1 MGPNTT
7 IHSRITSFP
16 DFDIVAA
23 GDQWIGK
30 RENQEDSISL
40 ISIDDSS
47 NAGGLLA
54 ILADGMGGMGD
65 GAKASKL
72 IVSQYAQHFRTNGD
86 QVAALKKTNQ
96 ALKEAKEAG
105 GMLDTAGA
113 TLISVHIT
121 AGNYHCQSVGDS
133 LLYHQRGTKIR
144 KLNTAHTWE
153 WELKRRV
160 KAGEMTQ
167 EEADADTGPRHALY
181 AAVCGDGSYK
191 PGEKSQ
197 VFSDPI
203 VGDRII
209 ISSDGFQ
216 PLVDTGWE
224 RLLNAPD
231 VRMEAPD
238 VAVNNLMNKLKMLGR
253 PRQDNSS
260 IIIIDI
266 LPKENP
272 PAKGLRHSAVQ
283 QELLG
288 DRDNQQDSH
297 WFVSSR
303 KATLAVV
310 ADGAGGHA
318 GGAQASAT
326 AVECMKKIW
335 LEHLAGGAPPKQ
347 AAKILSEAIIE
358 AHGEI
363 IANAGGKAALS
374 GKCAIVVA
382 YLCGKHYTVLNVGD
396 CRAYVTRHGKWNKL
410 TTDDSLLQLLIDK
423 GEVDPKEAR
432 NHPDQSVLTQA
443 LGGSGDIKPHCVSGT
458 YSEKDSFLLCCDGL
472 WNQLPPECWNL
483 PKWKALTLR
492 EYDNKLKRMICAAYG
507 AANGSSDNISAIWV
521 QAAKPHLST
530 FSASPLPLI
539 LSLGL
544 GAAAILA
551 LGISGWYLLKD
562 DQPQVPAAPTTPP
575 KPATQPKPATPTPTP
590 EPEPAPTETA
600 SPMTADALLELIK
613 EGEGKLKALRDC
625 QPESQ
630 EQAAAAANWKE
641 ISNKIYKFYTD
652 LNTKKTLDAF
662 LAELDKLA
670 KEEVS
675 PENSLGSS
683 AGEAKNYSKEDKI
696 RFTRAVKCFRKFK
709 DLSRPAA
716 QGEGIKSN
724 PGEARKKAC
733 EELCEG
739 FETSNDQATP
749 PSENTEA
756 TNNLLESA
764 AKGDLQGVKEAL
776 DNGAD
781 INGTGD
787 KGYTAL
793 HWTASRGHS
802 DCVQYLLEKGAD
814 CNKQDSAGNTALHVA
829 AMHGCTESVRLLV
842 KKADR
847 TITNNA
853 QQTALAL
860 AQLQLEEARLAKDE
874 TATKNY
880 DEIIK
885 LLTPA
890 SGESPEPGGKDEPSS
905 SGAATPGSD
914 QSGTPK
920 PPTDPSAGTP
930 INPSTNPNSEQGQ
943 GKQ

>member
-7 IHSRITSFP
+7 IHSQITSFP
-16 DFDIVAA
+16 DFDIIAA

-72 IVSQYAQHFRTNGD
+72 IVSQYAQHFQTNGD

-335 LEHLAGGAPPKQ
+335 LEHLAGGTPPKQ

-443 LGGSGDIKPHCVSGT
+443 LGGSGGIKPHCVSGT

-575 KPATQPKPATPTPTP
+575 KPATSTPTP
-590 EPEPAPTETA
+590 EPEPAPTETD

-625 QPESQ
+625 KPESQ
-630 EQAAAAANWKE
+630 EQAAAAANWEE
-641 ISNKIYKFYTD
+641 ISNKIYNFYTK
-652 LNTKKTLDAF
+652 LNTKKKLDAF
-662 LAELDKLA
+662 LAELKELA
-670 KEEVS
+670 KEEDS
-675 PENSLGSS
+675 SETPLGSS
-683 AGEAKNYSKEDKI
+683 AGEAKKYSTEDKK
-696 RFTRAVKCFRKFK
+696 RFTRAVKCFLKFKDLK

-716 QGEGIKSN
+716 QGEGIKPN
-724 PGEARKKAC
+724 PGEERKKAC
-733 EELCEG
+733 KELCEG

-749 PSENTEA
+749 RSKNTEA
-756 TNNLLESA
+756 TNNLLKSA
-764 AKGDLQGVKEAL
+764 AKGDLGGVKEAL
-776 DNGAD
+776 DNGAV

-787 KGYTAL
+787 NGYTAL
-793 HWTASRGHS
+793 HWAASKGHS
-802 DCVQYLLEKGAD
+802 DCVKYLLDEGAD

-829 AMHGCTESVRLLV
+829 AMNGCTESVKHLV
-842 KKADR
+842 DTKKADL

-860 AQLQLEEARLAKDE
+860 AQLEKAGLEKAGK
-874 TATKNY
+874 ATENY
-880 DEIIK
+880 DEIIDM
-885 LLTPA
+885 LTRA
-890 SGESPEPGGKDEPSS
+890 LGESPEPGESPEHGETPEHGGSPEPGGKDESAPS
-905 SGAATPGSD
+905 
-914 QSGTPK
+914 
-920 PPTDPSAGTP
+920 PP
-930 INPSTNPNSEQGQ
+930 IKPNSEQDQ
-943 GKQ
+943 GKP

>member
-7 IHSRITSFP
+7 IHSQITSFP

-72 IVSQYAQHFRTNGD
+72 IVSQYAQHFQTNGD

-575 KPATQPKPATPTPTP
+575 KPATPTPTP

-600 SPMTADALLELIK
+600 RPMTADALLELIK

-630 EQAAAAANWKE
+630 EQAAAAANWEE
-641 ISNKIYKFYTD
+641 ISNKIYTFYTN
-652 LNTKKTLDAF
+652 LNTKNTLDAF
-662 LAELDKLA
+662 LTELEKLA

-696 RFTRAVKCFRKFK
+696 RFTRAVESFRKFK
-709 DLSRPAA
+709 NLSRPAA

-724 PGEARKKAC
+724 PGDARKKAC

-749 PSENTEA
+749 PSENTEE
-756 TNNLLESA
+756 TNNLLKSA
-764 AKGDLQGVKEAL
+764 ADGNLEGVKEAL
-776 DNGAD
+776 DKGAD
-781 INGTGD
+781 INGTD
-787 KGYTAL
+787 NKGYTAL
-793 HWTASRGHS
+793 HWTASKGLS
-802 DCVQYLLEKGAD
+802 DCVKYLLEKGAD
-814 CNKQDSAGNTALHVA
+814 CNKQDSEGNTALHVA
-829 AMHGCTESVRLLV
+829 AKNGRTESVKHLV
-842 KKADR
+842 KKADL
-847 TITNNA
+847 TITNKA

-860 AQLQLEEARLAKDE
+860 AQQEKALLDKKGK
-874 TATKNY
+874 ATENY
-880 DEIIK
+880 DEIIDM
-885 LLTPA
+885 LTRALGESPE
-890 SGESPEPGGKDEPSS
+890 SGESPEPEGKDEP
-905 SGAATPGSD
+905 A
-914 QSGTPK
+914 
-920 PPTDPSAGTP
+920 PSADPTNRP
-930 INPSTNPNSEQGQ
+930 LPSPSTKPNSEQE
-943 GKQ
+943 K

>member
-7 IHSRITSFP
+7 IHSQITSFP

-23 GDQWIGK
+23 GEQWIGK

-105 GMLDTAGA
+105 GILDTAGA

-197 VFSDPI
+197 VFSGPI

-297 WFVSSR
+297 WFVSST

-562 DQPQVPAAPTTPP
+562 DQPQVPAAPTTPS
-575 KPATQPKPATPTPTP
+575 KPATPPKPATPTPTP
-590 EPEPAPTETA
+590 EPEPATTETA
-600 SPMTADALLELIK
+600 SPMTADALLKLIK
-613 EGEGKLKALRDC
+613 EGEAKLKALRDC
-625 QPESQ
+625 KPESR
-630 EQAAAAANWKE
+630 EQAAAAANWKV
-641 ISNKIYKFYTD
+641 IRTKIYKFYTD
-652 LNTKKTLDAF
+652 LNTKKKLEEF
-662 LAELDKLA
+662 LAELKKLA
-670 KEEVS
+670 KEEDS
-675 PENSLGSS
+675 SETPLGSS
-683 AGEAKNYSKEDKI
+683 AGEAKNYSTEDKT
-696 RFTRAVKCFRKFK
+696 RFTRAVECFEYFREFEK
-709 DLSRPAA
+709 LSRPAA
-716 QGEGIKSN
+716 QGEGIK
-724 PGEARKKAC
+724 PKPEDKRKEAC
-733 EELCEG
+733 EELCKG

-749 PSENTEA
+749 TSENIEA

-764 AKGDLQGVKEAL
+764 ADGDLDGVKKAL
-776 DNGAD
+776 DKRAA

-793 HWTASRGHS
+793 HWAASEASKGHS
-802 DCVQYLLEKGAD
+802 DCVKYLLDEGAD

-829 AMHGCTESVRLLV
+829 AKNGCTESVKHLV
-842 KKADR
+842 DTKKADL

-860 AQLQLEEARLAKDE
+860 AQLEKAGLEKAEK
-874 TATKNY
+874 ATENY
-880 DEIIK
+880 DEIIEM
-885 LLTPA
+885 LTRA
-890 SGESPEPGGKDEPSS
+890 LGESPEPGESPDPGESPEHGGSPEPGGKDESAPS
-905 SGAATPGSD
+905 
-914 QSGTPK
+914 
-920 PPTDPSAGTP
+920 PP
-930 INPSTNPNSEQGQ
+930 IKPNSEQDQ
-943 GKQ
+943 GKP